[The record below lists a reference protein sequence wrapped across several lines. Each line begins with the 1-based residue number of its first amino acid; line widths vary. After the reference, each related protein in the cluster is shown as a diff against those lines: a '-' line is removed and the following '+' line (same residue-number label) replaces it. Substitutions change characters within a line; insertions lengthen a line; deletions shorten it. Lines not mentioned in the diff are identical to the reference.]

1 MSKRELP
8 TPGGSP
14 FLFALCLPLRSPRSG
29 VVPLHGFLYGPAHKG
44 VYRLSTGLRVGFDNI
59 FLAFGHSNPDFVSLD
74 LETNQCTIRVSA
86 GDPDPGGVVQRAMEE
101 VRRRGWD

>member
-29 VVPLHGFLYGPAHKG
+29 VVPLHGFLCGSVQKG
-44 VYRLSTGLRVGFDNI
+44 VDGLSTAFCMGFD
-59 FLAFGHSNPDFVSLD
+59 D
-74 LETNQCTIRVSA
+74 LLL
-86 GDPDPGGVVQRAMEE
+86 PF
-101 VRRRGWD
+101 WDG